1 MLETLHIRDYAIID
15 NLSVEFKPGLNVLS
29 GETGAGKSIVVGA
42 LGLVLGGRASA
53 DVIRSGAR
61 KTVLDLI
68 VRLDAAQAPLLT
80 LLEELDIP
88 MEEDQLI
95 LSRSIAADGRNRVL
109 ANGRVIPVSV
119 LTAIGDELVDLH
131 GQHEHQ
137 SLFKPECQLRLLD
150 ACAGVEA
157 LVEEI
162 KVLVKE
168 MHQRAADIERLE
180 ADDRDRIRQ
189 VEFMRHE
196 LSEIDGAA
204 LIPDEE
210 EQLREQLHRINN
222 AETIYRLASSAY
234 AALYESDGVSAVD
247 ILAEALK
254 SLEELEQIDADFR
267 EQARYVSEARISI
280 EAVASELRRFTGII
294 EYDPEQINHLNER
307 LSLIST
313 LKRKYGNDVR
323 AILAYREKTAKAL
336 AEFED
341 RDERLL
347 VLRKEYRELV
357 DRAHEKATILSQKRH
372 KAAQTMDGAIQ
383 RMLRTLDMPN
393 ASFKSHLEA
402 VKLNKDGIDKLS
414 FMLSANKGEALK
426 PLRQIASGG
435 EISRIMLAL
444 KSVFAAQDTV
454 PTLVFDEID
463 AGIGGSTARRVARA
477 LTALA
482 QRHQVICITHLAQIA
497 ATAQT
502 HFVIEKSETK
512 DGTTTKVREVRDT
525 ERELEIARLLDGS
538 ASGASLKHAKVL
550 IDECY
555 REKSSKKE

>member
-80 LLEELDIP
+80 LLEDLDIP
-88 MEEDQLI
+88 VEEDQLI

-119 LTAIGDELVDLH
+119 LTSIGDELVDLH

-150 ACAGVEA
+150 ACAGVES

-555 REKSSKKE
+555 REKNSKKE

>member
-150 ACAGVEA
+150 ACAGVES

-555 REKSSKKE
+555 REKNSKKE